1 MLIKNPTLFYLA
13 SDPGEMPYACIVKDQ
28 ESNSSI
34 NTLPE
39 NSRLVLFSGKQD
51 LVYSTSNAD
60 AAEVSQLEETNDAY
74 LDTNTITINMPSVP
88 EVNTLV
94 DVSTSH
100 VSHTMPFRLKSAN
113 SAFAL
118 AYYDLSTFSDEYDI
132 THKCAIV
139 SNGSITIDSNNNK
152 LIYIVER
159 PRPFGKPQT
168 EPSYT
173 TGYDTNPIQ
182 TNNVVTISTADTVYV
197 VVVEYKTD

>member
-1 MLIKNPTLFYLA
+1 MLIKNPTFFYLA
-13 SDPGEMPYACIVKDQ
+13 NDPGEMPYACTVKDQ
-28 ESNSSI
+28 QSNATI

-39 NSRLVLFSGKQD
+39 NGRLVLFSGKQD
-51 LVYSTSNAD
+51 LVYNTTNAD
-60 AAEVSQLEETNDAY
+60 AAEVSLLEETNDAY
-74 LDTNTITINMPSVP
+74 LDTNIITINMPSVS

-94 DVSTSH
+94 DVPTSYI
-100 VSHTMPFRLKSAN
+100 SHTMPFRLMSAN

-118 AYYDLSTFSDEYDI
+118 AYYDLSTFSDEHDI

-139 SNGSITIDSNNNK
+139 SNGSVTINSNNDK

-159 PRPFGKPQT
+159 PRPFNKPQT

-182 TNNVVTISTADTVYV
+182 TNNVVTISTTDTVYV